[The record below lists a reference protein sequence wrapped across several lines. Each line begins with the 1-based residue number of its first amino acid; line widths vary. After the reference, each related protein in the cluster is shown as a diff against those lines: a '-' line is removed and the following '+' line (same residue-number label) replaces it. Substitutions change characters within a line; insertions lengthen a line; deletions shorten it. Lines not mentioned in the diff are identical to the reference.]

1 MSVDNVNHQS
11 AAQERR
17 RVTFYSRWLETKGMK
32 SDLPRVCDIEHAS
45 FPSPWTEQDFRD
57 VLRNRNVFARVL
69 EVNSGKRGEN
79 KREVVAY
86 IVYCHEQHG
95 HNDKRRSIQILNLA
109 VDEKYRRMGAARML
123 VGYLAEKL
131 MAPSD
136 IPWTKIGAEIWERNL
151 PAQLLFKRL
160 GFVATGIETRVNE
173 HGEVPGVE
181 GIDQYGRIV
190 VYPFV
195 LRREWLLA
203 EVGEYEVGEK
213 ASGNGGGSGG
223 VEASGKDGIGVYDV
237 ASGKSGGLQGDHLS
251 DPHGEGWVMADDS
264 AVDQVFGDGGVNGV
278 DCGEDGGAS
287 GTGCGEW
294 DGF

>member
-1 MSVDNVNHQS
+1 MSVDTNNDQS
-11 AAQERR
+11 ATQERR
-17 RVTFYSRWLETKGMK
+17 RVTFYSRWLETKGMR

-86 IVYCHEQHG
+86 IVYAHEQHG

-109 VDEKYRRMGAARML
+109 VDERYRRMGAARML

-136 IPWTKIGAEIWERNL
+136 IPWTKISAEVWERNL

-160 GFVATGIETRVNE
+160 GFVATGVETRVNE

-203 EVGEYEVGEK
+203 EVDEYEKADEGESEK
-213 ASGNGGGSGG
+213 ASGKDGVGG
-223 VEASGKDGIGVYDV
+223 VKDVVKDGIGVYDV
-237 ASGKSGGLQGDHLS
+237 ASGKDDDFCERDQ
-251 DPHGEGWVMADDS
+251 HGEGWVVADDS
-264 AVDQVFGDGGVNGV
+264 AVDEVFGDGGV

>member
-1 MSVDNVNHQS
+1 
-11 AAQERR
+11 
-17 RVTFYSRWLETKGMK
+17 
-32 SDLPRVCDIEHAS
+32 
-45 FPSPWTEQDFRD
+45 
-57 VLRNRNVFARVL
+57 
-69 EVNSGKRGEN
+69 
-79 KREVVAY
+79 
-86 IVYCHEQHG
+86 
-95 HNDKRRSIQILNLA
+95 
-109 VDEKYRRMGAARML
+109 ML

-173 HGEVPGVE
+173 HGEVPGVD

-203 EVGEYEVGEK
+203 EVGEYEVGER